1 MNAGGVDEACKS
13 NATPFSFCAIME
25 IMFYVYLI
33 KSEKNNRIYTGF
45 TSDLKQRFSDHNNG
59 KSPYTRNN
67 RPYRLVYY
75 EAFASKSDAQ
85 KREKSLK
92 LRSNTYAQL
101 RKRIS
106 QSINES

>member
-1 MNAGGVDEACKS
+1 MQVECHTFQFLCDN
-13 NATPFSFCAIME
+13 NRMY
-25 IMFYVYLI
+25 YVYLL
-33 KSEKNNRIYTGF
+33 KSQKNNRIYTGY
-45 TSDLKQRFSDHNNG
+45 TSDLKQRVIDHNNG
-59 KSPYTRNN
+59 KSPYTSNN

-92 LRSNTYAQL
+92 LRSKASAQL

-106 QSINES
+106 DSINNEN